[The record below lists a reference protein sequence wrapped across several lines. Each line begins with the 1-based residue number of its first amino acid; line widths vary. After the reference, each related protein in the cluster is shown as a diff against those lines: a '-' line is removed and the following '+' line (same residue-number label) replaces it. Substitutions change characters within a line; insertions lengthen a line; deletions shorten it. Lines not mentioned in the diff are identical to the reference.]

1 MQYSEKIHLF
11 QSLKADT
18 ESKSDVSG
26 TWCGAIDPSGQYVIV
41 RQVVSSGPKRG
52 ELQKVNRERGS
63 KCFGYQP
70 G

>member
-1 MQYSEKIHLF
+1 QKKTIFFNL
-11 QSLKADT
+11 LKLIRIA
-18 ESKSDVSG
+18 KPIVSG
-26 TWCGAIDPSGQYVIV
+26 TWCGAVYASHRHVIV
-41 RQVVSSGPKRG
+41 RQVVSSRPKRG